1 MWRLEHQTGSPFPP
15 RGFST
20 DPRLP
25 DSPRHPGNPQAILGV
40 GSFRQLPAQT
50 TFQAAQILKGDGFLA
65 DPRIPGV

>member
-50 TFQAAQILKGDGFLA
+50 TFQAAQISREMASSLT
-65 DPRIPGV
+65 PGSLGG